1 MTAAR
6 WSVAGLF
13 VVGAVVMSSSP
24 ASADEGDTARD
35 KGISVSAWAA
45 SALDRSVTT
54 VSDGAPLHPTALL
67 IGVTALANV
76 GDLAVGAALDS
87 FSGIFGEGRLAIAG
101 LGGWQPKL
109 IGHLRLQILGE
120 AGAHRFSG
128 VGDGLFAQQVGGPTW
143 LPYGGVRLGAALAFA
158 SHVDVGWGLFAR
170 YDVGSNTV
178 TTIDSGFLGSP
189 STRVDYDVGGFMVG
203 LAIQVGVRFETARA
217 PSTSLAAR

>member
-1 MTAAR
+1 MKVT
-6 WSVAGLF
+6 
-13 VVGAVVMSSSP
+13 P
-24 ASADEGDTARD
+24 RD
-35 KGISVSAWAA
+35 KGISVSAWAG
-45 SALDRSVTT
+45 SALDGSVTYRLRWR
-54 VSDGAPLHPTALL
+54 APSPEALL
-67 IGVTALANV
+67 IGVAALANV

-101 LGGWQPKL
+101 LGGCNPSL
-109 IGHLRLQILGE
+109 IGDLRLQILGE

-143 LPYGGVRLGAALAFA
+143 LPYGGARLGAALSFA
-158 SHVDVGWGLFAR
+158 GHVDVGWGLFAR
-170 YDVGSNTV
+170 YDIGRNTV

>member
-1 MTAAR
+1 MMFPP
-6 WSVAGLF
+6 L
-13 VVGAVVMSSSP
+13 

-35 KGISVSAWAA
+35 KGISVSAWAG
-45 SALDRSVTT
+45 SAVDRSVTYA
-54 VSDGAPLHPTALL
+54 SDGAPLHPAALL

-76 GDLAVGAALDS
+76 GELAVGAALDS
-87 FSGIFGEGRLAIAG
+87 FSGLFGEGRLAIGG

-109 IGHLRLQILGE
+109 IGRLRLQVLGE
-120 AGAHRFSG
+120 AGAHRFTG

-143 LPYGGVRLGAALAFA
+143 LPYGGVRVGAALAFA

-189 STRVDYDVGGFMVG
+189 STRVDYNVGGFMVG
-203 LAIQVGVRFETARA
+203 LAIQVGVRFETPRA